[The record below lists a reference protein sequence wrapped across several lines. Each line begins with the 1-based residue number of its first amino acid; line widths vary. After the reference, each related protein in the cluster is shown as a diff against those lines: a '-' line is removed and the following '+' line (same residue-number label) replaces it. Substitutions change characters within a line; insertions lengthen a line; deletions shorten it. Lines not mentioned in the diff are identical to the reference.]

1 MPRRP
6 LKTSS
11 HYRSARNAAIRIV
24 MVAVFVAACLGLASL
39 RASHAQTATPPA
51 DAAEPNEAEP
61 DQGVRPHPKERI
73 VRIASE
79 GSRPPYNYLDSNGEL
94 AGFEIDL
101 GRELCTRMK
110 VSCTFVAQEWDSMI
124 PNLLAGRFDAIMA
137 AMEKTE
143 DRLKRIDFSKPYVR
157 MPSAFLAARQRQIR
171 DPTPLG
177 LKGRTIGVESGG
189 PHQTYLEDEFSNS
202 TIKAYSTLEDAI
214 LDLAEGRIDL
224 VFGDK
229 DAISDFVKTRREARC
244 CKLLADVPRDPAY
257 FGEGIGIGLRPD
269 DTALKA
275 MFDTALDAI
284 VADGTFAKIRS
295 KYFEFEIL

>member
-1 MPRRP
+1 MPFRR
-6 LKTSS
+6 LGFLAI
-11 HYRSARNAAIRIV
+11 SALALAAL
-24 MVAVFVAACLGLASL
+24 VFGALLQLPFSG
-39 RASHAQTATPPA
+39 ASHAK
-51 DAAEPNEAEP
+51 DWR
-61 DQGVRPHPKERI
+61 V

-79 GSRPPYNYLDSNGEL
+79 GSRPPFNYLDNNGEL

-110 VSCTFVAQEWDSMI
+110 VTCTFVAQDWDGLI
-124 PNLLAGRFDAIMA
+124 PNLLAGRYDAIMA

-143 DRLKRIDFSKPYVR
+143 DRLKKIDFSKPYVR

-177 LKGRTIGVESGG
+177 LAGRTIGVEAGG
-189 PHQTYLEDEFSNS
+189 PHQTYG
-202 TIKAYSTLEDAI
+202 TMEDAI

-229 DAISDFVKTRREARC
+229 DAIVDFQKTRREARC
-244 CKLLADVPRDPAY
+244 CKLLADVPRDPNY

-269 DTALKA
+269 DQDLKA
-275 MFDTALDAI
+275 LFDKALDEV
-284 VADGTFAKIRS
+284 VADGTYAKIRS
-295 KYFEFEIL
+295 KYFDFEIL